1 MTTIRL
7 PTALRPYA
15 DDKQCV
21 TAAGRT
27 VREALQDLTRQFPDL
42 TPHLFNDNKLREII
56 HVFAGEDDL
65 RYVNDLEMPIPE
77 SDRLRIMIIPP
88 VIGG

>member
-1 MTTIRL
+1 VATIRI
-7 PTALRPYA
+7 PTPLRPYA
-15 DDKQCV
+15 DNKQCV

-42 TPHLFNDNKLREII
+42 TPHLFTDDKLREII
-56 HVFAGEDDL
+56 HVFVGEDDL
-65 RYVNDLEMPIPE
+65 RYVNDLETPIPE

-88 VIGG
+88 AIGG